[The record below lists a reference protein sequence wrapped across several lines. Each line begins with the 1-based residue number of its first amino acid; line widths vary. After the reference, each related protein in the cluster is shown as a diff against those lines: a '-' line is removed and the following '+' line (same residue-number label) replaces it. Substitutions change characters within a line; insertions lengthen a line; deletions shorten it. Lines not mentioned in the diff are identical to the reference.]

1 MAKYR
6 VKPGYTYGAFGTFR
20 EGDIVEIPE
29 VDAGPFLDKL
39 EPVPLEVPA
48 EPDPVPVMTP
58 VLVPVE
64 EAAQEDVAPVHVLEQ
79 PAEPKR
85 AASNRKKV

>member
-1 MAKYR
+1 MLPPLL
-6 VKPGYTYGAFGTFR
+6 V
-20 EGDIVEIPE
+20 V
-29 VDAGPFLDKL
+29 
-39 EPVPLEVPA
+39 PVPA
-48 EPDPVPVMTP
+48 P

-64 EAAQEDVAPVHVLEQ
+64 EAAQEEVAPIPVLEQ